1 MMVTWVRRTDF
12 PVRIIAD
19 QAMVFALKILAGAAV
34 GLVAGLLM
42 ARSKVCSSGQ
52 CEVRNRRWPSLI
64 AGVVF
69 GAAAGYWWASR
80 TG

>member
-1 MMVTWVRRTDF
+1 MGRRTDF

-19 QAMVFALKILAGAAV
+19 QAMVFALKILAGAAA
-34 GLVAGLLM
+34 GLAAGLLM
-42 ARSKVCSSGQ
+42 ARSTVCASKQ
-52 CEVRNRRWPSLI
+52 CDIRQRRWPSVI
-64 AGVVF
+64 GGGVF